1 MKLPTSPLIQSLPTL
16 SLVLLFLLS
25 LSANGQH
32 QQANLKDAQ
41 KRLLEMAETVYS
53 ADDELVNGTIY
64 AIPNPGINGDPYLNG
79 AGWQQGDLYIH
90 GKTFP
95 GQLVKYDLVIDEM
108 ILSIPGK
115 EASQMIM
122 KINKSQ
128 VDSFRLGT
136 SLFVNAR
143 HCFPE
148 GDNTDFY
155 ELVYNGDVRI
165 LRKYRKIFIDSYTHT
180 TPLGKFSGLR
190 SDIFLLGGGKLE
202 NINRESSFLGF
213 FTREQQKNIRQYMKE
228 HHLRYRKA
236 TSRQMAELMAHCA
249 KNRFF

>member
-1 MKLPTSPLIQSLPTL
+1 MKNPVQFNALPYQGLL
-16 SLVLLFLLS
+16 LLFLFA

-32 QQANLKDAQ
+32 QKVHPEEAQ
-41 KRLLEMAETVYS
+41 KKILEMAEAAYS

-64 AIPNPGINGDPYLNG
+64 AIPNPAINGDPYLNG
-79 AGWQQGDLYIH
+79 AEWQQGDLYIH

-95 GQLVKYDLVIDEM
+95 GQRVKYDLVIDEM

-115 EASQMIM
+115 EVSRMIM

-136 SLFVNAR
+136 SLFINAR
-143 HCFPE
+143 HYFPE
-148 GDNTDFY
+148 GNNSGFY
-155 ELVYNGDVRI
+155 ELVVNGDVRI

-180 TPLGKFSGLR
+180 TPLGKFSGVR
-190 SDIFLLGGGKLE
+190 SDIFLLKGEKLE
-202 NINRESSFLGF
+202 NINRRSALLDS
-213 FTREQQKNIRQYMKE
+213 FTREQQKNIRQFMKK